1 MDKIKKGKEKQM
13 ENKKLFN
20 KNVDEIEKELLQMG
34 YQNIISFRTLLEIE
48 I

>member
-20 KNVDEIEKELLQMG
+20 KNVDDIEKELET
-34 YQNIISFRTLLEIE
+34 NINNGLTTDKK
-48 I
+48 